1 MWKHKKK
8 DSLDKNDIDRSF
20 NMEMKYENSKGKKFI
35 GHLSLGE
42 NEALPYILVIPEDL
56 EKEKELVVESL
67 NFEGTNII
75 DKIAPHVIEQLKDM
89 VEVIDDAPILIPF
102 TPDVRGGVPYYQQL
116 SRECFE
122 EANNGEYKIEYL
134 RVDLQIINT
143 INNAKNTIKQE
154 TGKDVANKIFL
165 NGYSSSGVFAQR
177 FALIHPEIVGRVL
190 IGGASGSIP
199 LPTEEFDYPLGIKD
213 FRELFGTDFNES
225 KYRKIQFAYYVGELE
240 TNTPAW
246 ERDTEGKLIERNQD
260 GQILNRNQIIPPMH
274 DMSYYTRSID
284 SRRGRHQRQI
294 LGEDLSQR
302 HKNCI
307 EWYENNG
314 YKITSKIY
322 RGAEHRGIFSR
333 SNPCFETLLR
343 DIILFYRN
351 GESFAKD
358 IAGVEEISMKP
369 QRQREQKSD
378 KDKAD

>member
-1 MWKHKKK
+1 
-8 DSLDKNDIDRSF
+8 
-20 NMEMKYENSKGKKFI
+20 MEMNYENSKGKNFKGYIF
-35 GHLSLGE
+35 LGE
-42 NEALPYILVIPEDL
+42 KPVLPYILVIPEEL
-56 EKEKELVVESL
+56 GEEKELVVESL

-75 DKIAPHVIEQLKDM
+75 DKIASHVIEQLKGM
-89 VEVIDDAPILIPF
+89 VEIIDDAPILIPF

-122 EANNGEYKIEYL
+122 EANNGEYKIQYP
-134 RVDLQIINT
+134 RVDLQIIDT
-143 INNAKNTIKQE
+143 INNAKNKIKQK
-154 TGKDVANKIFL
+154 TGRGVADKIFL

-199 LPTEEFDYPLGIKD
+199 LPTHDFDYPLGIKD
-213 FRELFGTDFNES
+213 FRELFGANFNETE
-225 KYRKIQFAYYVGELE
+225 YRKIQFAYYVGELE

-246 ERDTEGKLIERNQD
+246 ERDIEGRPIERNQE
-260 GQILNRNQIIPPMH
+260 GQIINHNQIIPPMH
-274 DMSYYTRSID
+274 DMSYYPRSID
-284 SRRGRHQRQI
+284 MRRGKNQRQI

-307 EWYENNG
+307 EWYKNNG
-314 YKITSKIY
+314 YNITSKIY

-358 IAGVEEISMKP
+358 ITGVEEISMKP
-369 QRQREQKSD
+369 QRQREEKLD
-378 KDKAD
+378 KIKQIKYLVK